1 MLKAL
6 SKQPAWQRPTVCWSR
21 GLITQAGIKSTG
33 RIKRLA
39 APRNVIHAEKQLSE
53 RGQGTVWEESK
64 INSST
69 KKTKTLK

>member
-1 MLKAL
+1 MF
-6 SKQPAWQRPTVCWSR
+6 WST

-33 RIKRLA
+33 RIRRLV

-53 RGQGTVWEESK
+53 QGQGTVWEESK

-69 KKTKTLK
+69 KKTKTLE